1 MINQTEEKILI
12 KWCSRNTKKYQS
24 AFKEV
29 ASETI
34 QSLYLVRQKH
44 FFEKEIKNFKLN
56 LHL

>member
-24 AFKEV
+24 AFKDV
-29 ASETI
+29 ARETI

-44 FFEKEIKNFKLN
+44 FFEIEI
-56 LHL
+56 

>member
-12 KWCSRNTKKYQS
+12 KCFSRNTKKYQS

-29 ASETI
+29 AGETI

-44 FFEKEIKNFKLN
+44 FFEIEI
-56 LHL
+56 

>member
-12 KWCSRNTKKYQS
+12 KWCSRNTKKRQA

-29 ASETI
+29 ARETI

-44 FFEKEIKNFKLN
+44 FFEIEI
-56 LHL
+56 